1 MNKRRFK
8 RYEVSGLHGRTLFST
23 DIDILNIS
31 MDGAAIATL
40 QRLSLGREYAIKI
53 RAEGDDFTLRG
64 IVVWSMLS
72 HSRTLENG
80 EVAPVY
86 RAGIRFTNT
95 LTSAAMQLMS
105 YIENNRSDSMEQRVL
120 GVRFKVNQSGAS
132 ALDLS
137 RPYIIKKISLSGMLI
152 ETDACLRQGSLQDL
166 EIMLN
171 GMTVPV
177 SGRIAYLTEVTVND
191 TVRYDVGIEFIAMT
205 EEDRGRLKRYL
216 DGMEHH
222 A

>member
-1 MNKRRFK
+1 
-8 RYEVSGLHGRTLFST
+8 
-23 DIDILNIS
+23 
-31 MDGAAIATL
+31 
-40 QRLSLGREYAIKI
+40 
-53 RAEGDDFTLRG
+53 
-64 IVVWSMLS
+64 MLS